1 VRSGQGANEG
11 IASNYANAGTKE
23 IFMNLKQILKN
34 VVVELENT
42 QALLAAIQSILIE
55 TGSLDEDRIK
65 RKFPAL
71 LLATQ
76 NRMAG
81 LQHGI
86 SKLSDL

>member
-1 VRSGQGANEG
+1 
-11 IASNYANAGTKE
+11 
-23 IFMNLKQILKN
+23 MDLKQILKD